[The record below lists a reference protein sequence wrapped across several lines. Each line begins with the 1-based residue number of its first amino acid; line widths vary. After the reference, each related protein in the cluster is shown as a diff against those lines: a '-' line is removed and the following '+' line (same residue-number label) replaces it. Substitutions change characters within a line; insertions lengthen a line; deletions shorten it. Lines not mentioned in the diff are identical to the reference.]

1 LSSSLIPR
9 FFRRDR
15 ARARVAPGVILALVL
30 GVQLMVM
37 LDATV
42 VNVALP
48 GIRAALGFSTTT
60 LSWVL
65 TAYTLTFG
73 GLLLIG
79 ARAGDRFG
87 RRLTLMVGVAVFTA
101 ASFAGGLAPSAGLL
115 VAARAIQGVGG
126 AIAAPAALS
135 TLTTLYPAG
144 PARTRALGYFTAV
157 SVGAAAL
164 GLIAGGVLT
173 QALSWRWVLL
183 VNVPI
188 GSGLIA
194 LAAILMPRE
203 ERRRGHFDLPGAI
216 SSTLGVAALVFGFTR
231 AASNGWSDP
240 FTLGAFAAGVVLLV
254 LFFFI
259 ERRAPSAIT
268 PLHLFASRSRSAA
281 FGGRAL
287 LTTGMQGMF
296 FFLTQFLQGVL
307 GYSPLVTGLAF
318 LPLTVF
324 LFGASQ
330 FSSRWLVNRIG
341 GRPVL
346 VLGISLSALGTLWLT
361 FLGAGSEYLSLLG
374 PLVLCGIGNG
384 LAFVPLT
391 GFGLE
396 GVAPQDAG
404 AASGLLNVTQQVGGS
419 LGLSLLV
426 TVFGAA
432 SAAAATHPVAGPAM
446 QARLDFTSGADRVFL
461 VAAGFLIATL
471 VLALVAIRDGR
482 TSSRNAPAG
491 ELAA

>member
-1 LSSSLIPR
+1 MSLVST
-9 FFRRDR
+9 FFRRNR
-15 ARARVAPGVILALVL
+15 ARTPVAPGVILALVL

-73 GLLLIG
+73 GLLLLG

-87 RRLTLMVGVAVFTA
+87 RRVTLLAGVGIFTA
-101 ASFAGGLAPSAGLL
+101 ASFAGGLAPSAGVL
-115 VAARAIQGVGG
+115 VAARAIQGIGG
-126 AIAAPAALS
+126 AIAAPAALT

-144 PARTRALGYFTAV
+144 PARTRALGYYTAV

-173 QALSWRWVLL
+173 QTLSWRWVLL

-188 GSGLIA
+188 GIALIA
-194 LAAILMPRE
+194 LSAIVMPRD
-203 ERRRGHFDLPGAI
+203 ERTKGRFDLLGAI
-216 SSTLGVAALVFGFTR
+216 SSTLGVGGLVFGFTR
-231 AASNGWSDP
+231 AASDGWTDR
-240 FTLGAFAAGVVLLV
+240 FTLGAFAAGVALLA
-254 LFFFI
+254 LFFVA
-259 ERRAPSAIT
+259 ERRAASAIT
-268 PLHLFASRSRSAA
+268 PLHLFASRTRSAA

-287 LTTGMQGMF
+287 LTTGMQGTF

-307 GYSPLVTGLAF
+307 GYTPLVTGLAF

-324 LFGASQ
+324 LFAASQ

-346 VLGISLSALGTLWLT
+346 IIGIALSAAGSLWLT
-361 FLGAGSEYLSLLG
+361 FLGAGSDYLSVLG
-374 PLVLCGIGNG
+374 PLVLTGIGNG

-396 GVAPQDAG
+396 GVAPEDAG

-432 SAAAATHPVAGPAM
+432 SAAAAAHPVAGPAM
-446 QARLDFTSGADRVFL
+446 QARLDFAAGADRVFL
-461 VAAGFLIATL
+461 VAAGFVIATL
-471 VLALVAIRDGR
+471 VLAIVAIQRR
-482 TSSRNAPAG
+482 RNSSPGEAAA

>member
-1 LSSSLIPR
+1 MSLVSTL
-9 FFRRDR
+9 FRRDR
-15 ARARVAPGVILALVL
+15 TRTRVAPGVILALVL

-73 GLLLIG
+73 GLLLLG
-79 ARAGDRFG
+79 ARAGDRLG
-87 RRLTLMVGVAVFTA
+87 RRLTLVSGVSLFTA
-101 ASFAGGLAPSAGLL
+101 ASFAGGLAPSAGVL
-115 VAARAIQGVGG
+115 VAARAIQGIGG
-126 AIAAPAALS
+126 AIAAPAALT

-144 PARTRALGYFTAV
+144 RARTRALGYYTAV

-173 QALSWRWVLL
+173 QTLSWRWVLL

-188 GSGLIA
+188 GIVLILLCA
-194 LAAILMPRE
+194 VLMPHDQRT
-203 ERRRGHFDLPGAI
+203 RGHFDLLGAI
-216 SSTLGVAALVFGFTR
+216 SSTLGVGGLVFGFTR
-231 AASNGWSDP
+231 AASDGWSDP
-240 FTLGAFAAGVVLLV
+240 FTLAAFAAGVVLLV
-254 LFFFI
+254 LFFFA

-268 PLHLFASRSRSAA
+268 PLHLFANRTRSAA
-281 FGGRAL
+281 LGGRAL

-307 GYSPLVTGLAF
+307 GYTPLVTGLAF

-324 LFGASQ
+324 LFAASQ

-346 VLGISLSALGTLWLT
+346 VTGVLLSSLGTMWLT
-361 FLGAGSEYLSLLG
+361 FLGARSDYLSVLG
-374 PLVLCGIGNG
+374 PLVLCGLGNG

-419 LGLSLLV
+419 LGLALLV
-426 TVFGAA
+426 TIFSAA
-432 SAAAATHPVAGPAM
+432 SAAAAAHPVAGPAM
-446 QARLDFTSGADRVFL
+446 QSRLDFASGADRVFL
-461 VAAGFLIATL
+461 VAGCFVIATL
-471 VLALVAIRDGR
+471 ILAIVAIRDR
-482 TSSRNAPAG
+482 RRPSD
-491 ELAA
+491 EAAATEVAA